1 MNEDLIQAGQLMQQA
16 LLQYSHGSFEQGDE
30 LRRQANQIYDANGL
44 SAGTSNQIDMYGE
57 NKNFG
62 IINAVLEE
70 NIKTLFLT
78 DKGKVKVAHLMK
90 VIREDKNLLAQHNI
104 YLQLENVNDVE
115 NVSTYM
121 NEAVKMIPY
130 IPLNEIKKSNQKL
143 VDFITVNK
151 LNEDVEIPEKKLKLF
166 ESIETLL
173 TTKKSIVNLS
183 SYANATNDISNFII
197 ENVNEE
203 KNKKPLNEDDQDVS
217 IDNLPSLLERLDVDK
232 NKELTTEDKEFVK
245 EIIAARQSGITERK
259 KNIFNRLREEVMNA
273 LNPLLDESNDDIQS
287 KQRLLSI
294 KEKILNKEY
303 DEDRLI
309 EDVAYLL
316 RVRDTIIT

>member
-1 MNEDLIQAGQLMQQA
+1 
-16 LLQYSHGSFEQGDE
+16 
-30 LRRQANQIYDANGL
+30 
-44 SAGTSNQIDMYGE
+44 
-57 NKNFG
+57 
-62 IINAVLEE
+62 
-70 NIKTLFLT
+70 
-78 DKGKVKVAHLMK
+78 
-90 VIREDKNLLAQHNI
+90 
-104 YLQLENVNDVE
+104 
-115 NVSTYM
+115 
-121 NEAVKMIPY
+121 
-130 IPLNEIKKSNQKL
+130 
-143 VDFITVNK
+143 
-151 LNEDVEIPEKKLKLF
+151 
-166 ESIETLL
+166 
-173 TTKKSIVNLS
+173 
-183 SYANATNDISNFII
+183 

-294 KEKILNKEY
+294 EEKILNKEY